1 MNAPD
6 PHARFLALVRQM
18 GAARRVD
25 YDYRLY
31 EMLKSEY
38 RRLFPD
44 ASPEQDT
51 AMMQAISRAAGV

>member
-25 YDYRLY
+25 CDYRLY
-31 EMLKSEY
+31 EVLKADFKRDFPNATPEEY
-38 RRLFPD
+38 
-44 ASPEQDT
+44 T
-51 AMMQAISRAAGV
+51 AAMSAIARACNV